1 MPTPG
6 SETFGERLFRHRLAF
21 IVGAYGVAALAAV
34 ALSRLDDPPALL
46 SSLGTQAFL
55 PTGVLCLLAFA
66 LRASGEAR
74 LGSAVYGQVASTR
87 VVTSGP
93 FRLLRHP
100 LYAGTWLF
108 FVAASAAWVPLVVLA
123 PLALVFLAGLV
134 AIAAHEERALE
145 ATHGAAW
152 RRYAEAVPRFVGVPG
167 SVEPDGISTS
177 GPAWAMATVSNL
189 GLLSLGLY
197 RVLVGLGLG
206 FRGLAT
212 LNLAALTIWVIVVVV
227 RRVRAGAPA
236 EGVSGRTR
244 SP

>member
-1 MPTPG
+1 ML
-6 SETFGERLFRHRLAF
+6 SEAFGERLFRHRLAF
-21 IVGAYGVAALAAV
+21 IVGAYGLAALAAL

-46 SSLGTQAFL
+46 SSLGTRTFL
-55 PTGVLCLLAFA
+55 ATGTLCLVAFG

-74 LGSAVYGQVASTR
+74 LGGAVYGQAASTR

-93 FRLLRHP
+93 FRFMRHP

-134 AIAAHEERALE
+134 AIATHEERALE
-145 ATHGAAW
+145 ATHGEPW
-152 RRYAEAVPRFVGVPG
+152 RRYAEAVPRFLGVPG
-167 SVEPDGISTS
+167 RVEPDGISTS
-177 GPAWAMATVSNL
+177 GPAWAKAAVSNL

-197 RVLVGLGLG
+197 RLLVGLDLG
-206 FRGLAT
+206 FRGLAS
-212 LNLAALTIWVIVVVV
+212 LNLAALTIWVAVVVV
-227 RRVRAGAPA
+227 RRVRGGTPG